1 MYPPTH
7 THTHTHI
14 YIHKTN
20 KTVSHIP
27 THTRYHQVD
36 QFLDTLINF
45 DKENIKDANL
55 QAIKPYLANP
65 QFEPEFIRS
74 KSFAAAGLCAW
85 AINIVKF
92 YEVFCDVEPKRKA
105 LAAANAELA
114 AAQEKLAKITAKI
127 KVSYNSNCREG
138 YSHLGYTP
146 AVSPKMLN
154 IGITL
159 SLI

>member
-1 MYPPTH
+1 ML
-7 THTHTHI
+7 
-14 YIHKTN
+14 
-20 KTVSHIP
+20 
-27 THTRYHQVD
+27 HQVD
-36 QFLDTLINF
+36 QFLDSLIKF
-45 DKENIKDANL
+45 DKENIQDANL

-127 KVSYNSNCREG
+127 KVSYNRNYSERE
-138 YSHLGYTP
+138 YTLR
-146 AVSPKMLN
+146 V
-154 IGITL
+154 
-159 SLI
+159 